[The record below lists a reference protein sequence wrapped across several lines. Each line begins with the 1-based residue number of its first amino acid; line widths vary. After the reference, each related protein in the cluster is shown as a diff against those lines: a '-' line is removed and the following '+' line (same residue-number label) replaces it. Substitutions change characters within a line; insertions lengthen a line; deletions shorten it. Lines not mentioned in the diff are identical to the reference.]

1 MKVIKLDEPK
11 MKPPKMH
18 CDVVIDKKMLEY
30 PAVECAFSQPNFTI
44 IAGKMGQGKTSLAIN
59 LIRKPF
65 HGCFHHL
72 YTIIPEISL
81 QSINPK
87 DNIFIKEG
95 EGMHLYNNYDVDTLE
110 EIYESLLENSKHDE
124 YSIVV
129 VDDYGS
135 VFKRA
140 KQEAIVL
147 NKIIT
152 KMRHLK
158 CMVVLLAQ
166 NIYQLPKSWREVCT
180 NLVTYNL
187 GKSQMKK
194 IFAEFFD
201 YSEDQFQQIMKL
213 FKNPHDWL
221 LLNLKYKRLFKG
233 LGEEVT
239 FEEEEEEKKDEKE
252 EKK

>member
-1 MKVIKLDEPK
+1 MKVTKLDEPK

-18 CDVVIDKKMLEY
+18 CDVVIDKKLLDY

-59 LIRKPF
+59 LIREPF
-65 HGCFHHL
+65 KKCFHHI
-72 YTIIPEISL
+72 YTVIPEISL
-81 QSINPK
+81 QSINPS
-87 DNIFIKEG
+87 DNIFIK
-95 EGMHLYNNYDVDTLE
+95 HLDEEHLFNNYDVETLD
-110 EIYESLLENSKHDE
+110 EIYEKLLENSKNDE
-124 YSIVV
+124 YSILLI
-129 VDDYGS
+129 DDYGS
-135 VFKRA
+135 VFKKA

-158 CMVVLLAQ
+158 CAVILLAQ

-194 IFAEFFD
+194 IFNEFFD
-201 YSEDQFQQIMKL
+201 YSEDEFQEIMRL
-213 FKNPHDWL
+213 FKEPHDWL

-233 LGEEVT
+233 LGAEVT
-239 FEEEEEEKKDEKE
+239 FEEEEK
-252 EKK
+252 